1 MDLGGVRWYCLCRHT
16 QQLKLIVILIC
27 CMKQTR
33 TAVAAPL
40 SVPCQGL
47 TSWHAVKQTSISVCT
62 PTQLSPYSKTEAN
75 QLRRKPQQQLAV
87 SIGCLHVFGD
97 LMNVGRVSQDL
108 CLKDFI
114 EHPIPPCLSM
124 DTKDFHPSLL
134 TGESG
139 QTTRPPPTSKYPKL
153 HNLYASFMGSGL

>member
-1 MDLGGVRWYCLCRHT
+1 M
-16 QQLKLIVILIC
+16 
-27 CMKQTR
+27 
-33 TAVAAPL
+33 
-40 SVPCQGL
+40 
-47 TSWHAVKQTSISVCT
+47 KQTSISVCT

-139 QTTRPPPTSKYPKL
+139 QTTRPPPQPVNTPNYTTFTPPSWAQGYKVCVWVL
-153 HNLYASFMGSGL
+153 RFQHFGFLWSLNRSGIPD